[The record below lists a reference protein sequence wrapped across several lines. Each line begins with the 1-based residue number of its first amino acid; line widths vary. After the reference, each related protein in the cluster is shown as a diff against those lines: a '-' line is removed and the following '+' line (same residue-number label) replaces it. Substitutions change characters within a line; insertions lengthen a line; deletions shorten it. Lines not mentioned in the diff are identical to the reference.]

1 MLTDLAIVFG
11 LPAIYVV
18 VYVCWY
24 HWQNPY

>member
-1 MLTDLAIVFG
+1 MLTDLVIVVG

-24 HWQNPY
+24 HWRNPY